1 MNIINKIKKVQNV
14 SQSFSAFIFIDNQ
27 NHRSIIRADDQAH
40 TYVGSMYIYKL
51 FQYLVLD
58 DMSQPD
64 TYRYTHF

>member
-40 TYVGSMYIYKL
+40 TLGIRIRKSKMDLNIVALSII
-51 FQYLVLD
+51 
-58 DMSQPD
+58 
-64 TYRYTHF
+64 